1 MQNITMPFVV
11 GSLQTLL
18 KVNFMYQSHKYY
30 KLAFCHPLE
39 DITSANYLK
48 EGGIDLHCNI
58 PISDNYIFN
67 GPMKVKQFSDNI
79 YAKVSSANDEDKTDY
94 ISIYFSTEKNPI
106 LKEDDEIIE
115 NEEDDDSEDDDS
127 EDDVIDINNQTK
139 ASPSNLRSLQLD
151 INVNPQKKKEVLL
164 LDNRKTSFICPDK
177 PVFEIINIQ
186 KGIIFEPL
194 RDRDDKYNIIL
205 TGYLKNGYKVTNQ
218 KLTQLDYTLDEIKF
232 NLSITNNLIEETTEK
247 KSNITCYLSS
257 GTLFAK
263 KNKSNN
269 CKTQISL
276 SIGLQEKINI

>member
-1 MQNITMPFVV
+1 MNFEIIGGNLKNLLEKSSKDNTKAEIHLMQNITMPFVV

-127 EDDVIDINNQTK
+127 EDDTIDI
-139 ASPSNLRSLQLD
+139 
-151 INVNPQKKKEVLL
+151 LL
-164 LDNRKTSFICPDK
+164 EDQGKF
-177 PVFEIINIQ
+177 
-186 KGIIFEPL
+186 GIELEFVDL
-194 RDRDDKYNIIL
+194 
-205 TGYLKNGYKVTNQ
+205 
-218 KLTQLDYTLDEIKF
+218 
-232 NLSITNNLIEETTEK
+232 
-247 KSNITCYLSS
+247 
-257 GTLFAK
+257 
-263 KNKSNN
+263 
-269 CKTQISL
+269 
-276 SIGLQEKINI
+276 